1 MSPLQASSSHTCA
14 GLPRPR
20 ILTACLFL
28 THCLGV
34 TCAWS
39 LSRPPPCA
47 RAASD
52 ARGPPTGLRRVA
64 ALVACAAEHAG
75 GGEAVPDE
83 CSEREAVELLD
94 VLEVWLRRQKVSSVL
109 SREQATALLEDLR
122 TDKRFWAQQRRQ
134 FSRVWTAIVEGLSQE
149 ERPLSAVLGPD
160 TSSRLLDALEEMDDE
175 TLEPLVNSIVRSELV
190 EKLLG
195 YVLYEGILEFVES
208 VDLLGN
214 LVNRMPIL
222 GPLRQQAVAEGRK
235 QLRNVM
241 GDQLVSFLGGYTA
254 SAASQAASFALS
266 KDNARLMSS
275 TRRKVA
281 SRLLETP
288 IGKLVALN
296 DLEMAILRDSIWMAV
311 QEFRLPN
318 EDQLLDRLYHE
329 FGDEPFAILLPRSER
344 RADGAPFFESGRD
357 VLRGTLSQFLASN
370 DWGVW
375 MDAQRQGGGRPLRAP
390 ASPPPLAEETVAA
403 ASAPPPAVAMSE
415 APHDNQK
422 PAPWDGWD

>member
-1 MSPLQASSSHTCA
+1 MPARVEALR
-14 GLPRPR
+14 RPQ

-28 THCLGV
+28 THALGV
-34 TCAWS
+34 TRAWS

-47 RAASD
+47 RAATNTPN
-52 ARGPPTGLRRVA
+52 APTELRRVA
-64 ALVACAAEHAG
+64 ALAACAAEHAHAG

-83 CSEREAVELLD
+83 RSEREAVELLD

-122 TDKRFWAQQRRQ
+122 NDKRFWAQQRRQ

-175 TLEPLVNSIVRSELV
+175 AMEPLVSSIVRSELV

-195 YVLYEGILEFVES
+195 HVLYEGILEFVES

-214 LVNRMPIL
+214 LINKLPIL

-241 GDQLVSFLGGYTA
+241 GDQLVSFLGEYTA

-266 KDNARLMSS
+266 KDNARLMRS

-281 SRLLETP
+281 TRLLETP
-288 IGKLVALN
+288 IGKLFALN
-296 DLEMAILRDSIWMAV
+296 DFEMAILRDSIWTAV

-318 EDQLLDRLYHE
+318 EEQLLDRLYGE
-329 FGDEPFAILLPRSER
+329 FGDEPFSILLPRAER

-357 VLRGTLSQFLASN
+357 VLRGTLSQFLASD
-370 DWGVW
+370 DWGEW
-375 MDAQRQGGGRPLRAP
+375 MDEQRQEPGRPRKAP
-390 ASPPPLAEETVAA
+390 ASPPPLAEEPVAA
-403 ASAPPPAVAMSE
+403 PAPPPAVATSE
-415 APHDNQK
+415 AQHESNRE